1 MTKKRKVLIGVIAL
15 IAILFIQNQI
25 RSCSNKSL
33 EDKNKKEQSL
43 KQAFTPNNKIYKVV
57 ASQFQIN
64 GPLGE
69 YLKIS
74 NAKAEF
80 VFKSTSKDFMD
91 DDYVQKW
98 ELKLK
103 CKRLPK
109 ELEWDVEK
117 INGNYT
123 GLSLTIIDING
134 KPISGAEIECASGH
148 DLIDKILTLKNG
160 QEGWVTF
167 NLSKGKAFE
176 QDVLK
181 GWNKFVVNSKI
192 GFVNETTSSE
202 ANEPVVSSSSDCDE
216 FIADYEEFVNSYV
229 VILKKYKANPTDA
242 SIISEYTK
250 MTAKAATMK
259 KDASNCND
267 PKYVTRLLKL
277 NTKIT
282 NALSGI

>member
-15 IAILFIQNQI
+15 VVILFVQNQI
-25 RSCSNKSL
+25 RSCSNKTN
-33 EDKNKKEQSL
+33 EDNLKKELTLKEAFVPNKKVY
-43 KQAFTPNNKIYKVV
+43 KIS
-57 ASQFQIN
+57 ATQLQIN
-64 GPLGE
+64 GPLGD
-69 YLKIS
+69 YLKIANS
-74 NAKAEF
+74 NAEF
-80 VFKSTSKDFMD
+80 KFINTSKEFMD
-91 DDYVQKW
+91 DDHIQKW
-98 ELKLK
+98 ELKVK
-103 CKRLPK
+103 CERLPK
-109 ELEWDVEK
+109 KLEWD
-117 INGNYT
+117 IQNLNGNYT
-123 GLSLTIIDING
+123 SLSLAIVDING
-134 KPISGAEIECASGH
+134 KPISGAEVECASGH

-181 GWNKFVVNSKI
+181 GWKKFVVNSKI
-192 GFVNETTSSE
+192 GFVNETISSE

-216 FIADYEEFVNSYV
+216 FIAEYEEFVNSYV

-250 MTAKAATMK
+250 MAAKAVTMK
-259 KDASNCND
+259 KDAANCND
-267 PKYVTRLLKL
+267 PKYVTKLLKL